1 MTGTAIFWPMIA
13 QVVLVVALYALL
25 GLRRGAAVKAGR
37 AKVSQFRE
45 NLNEPADSLFVRNSL
60 SNQFELP
67 VLFHVVCLALHV
79 TGGDGAWAVALA
91 WLFVL
96 SRYVHAFIHV
106 TSNRIRYRQPVFTL
120 GFVVLIALWAMLGVR
135 ITGWA

>member
-13 QVVLVVALYALL
+13 HVALVVALYGLL
-25 GLRRGAAVKAGR
+25 ALRRGAAVKSGR

-60 SNQFELP
+60 ANQFELP
-67 VLFHVVCLALHV
+67 VLFHAACLALHV

-91 WLFVL
+91 WLFAL
-96 SRYVHAFIHV
+96 SRYVHAAIHV
-106 TSNRIRYRQPVFTL
+106 TSNRIRLRQPAFTA
-120 GFVVLIALWAMLGVR
+120 GFVALIVLWVMLGVHILGGR
-135 ITGWA
+135 